1 MRAWEEMS
9 GPAPGGPGGR
19 MPAVLL
25 GAGLVV
31 ALAVGCGGGGPDR
44 EGDGPADESRSAT
57 FDLYFPGEG
66 GRLYAE
72 ERELEVTGDP
82 RDRARAIVLALL
94 DGPRNR
100 TLFRPFPEDVGL
112 LELYFDPRGT
122 VYVDLGAEGREM
134 PPPSGSMEEM
144 TRVYSVVDSV
154 AFNLPEARR
163 VVILWNGVQRET
175 FAGHLDTSVPL
186 EAEISILSPGAQA
199 RRRGEAR

>member
-1 MRAWEEMS
+1 MS
-9 GPAPGGPGGR
+9 RPQSGLGGR

-25 GAGLVV
+25 GAVFLA
-31 ALAVGCGGGGPDR
+31 ALAAGCGGEGAGP
-44 EGDGPADESRSAT
+44 EGGDGAEELSRSAT

-66 GRLYAE
+66 GLLHAE

-112 LELYFDPRGT
+112 LELYFDPEGT

-154 AFNLPEARR
+154 AFNVPEAQR
-163 VVILWNGVQRET
+163 VVLLWNGVQRES

-186 EAEISILSPGAQA
+186 EPEISILSPGAQA

>member
-1 MRAWEEMS
+1 MS
-9 GPAPGGPGGR
+9 RPRTGLRGSA
-19 MPAVLL
+19 AV
-25 GAGLVV
+25 AVV
-31 ALAVGCGGGGPDR
+31 ALAALLGVGGCR
-44 EGDGPADESRSAT
+44 GDGGVSADGDGAPGESRTAS

-94 DGPRNR
+94 DGPTNR
-100 TLFRPFPEDVGL
+100 TLYRPFPEDVGL
-112 LELYFDPRGT
+112 IDLYFVPEGT
-122 VYVDLGAEGREM
+122 VYVDLGAEGREV

-154 AFNLPEARR
+154 AFNVPEARR
-163 VVILWNGVQRET
+163 VVLLWNGVQRDS

-186 EAEISILSPGAQA
+186 EPVVSILAPGAQA
-199 RRRGEAR
+199 RRRGEAHGEER